1 MKKIWGTQ
9 IWAFNYIFCHF
20 LRLGSL
26 FFLKIAYSD
35 NLQQCLTSSRGKIHE
50 KSFWTQVWVESVK
63 IGSKVKFF
71 AIFSSLSVTFSI
83 GQNDSQ
89 EPCLITSR
97 GKTHTKKW
105 EPKFGPNGPKL
116 CPVLGFLLFS
126 SLIHQFSWKLH
137 RMIAWKI
144 IYIKPLKNFLGPQI

>member
-1 MKKIWGTQ
+1 MKKIWGAQ

-83 GQNDSQ
+83 G
-89 EPCLITSR
+89 
-97 GKTHTKKW
+97 
-105 EPKFGPNGPKL
+105 
-116 CPVLGFLLFS
+116 
-126 SLIHQFSWKLH
+126 
-137 RMIAWKI
+137 
-144 IYIKPLKNFLGPQI
+144 